1 MLSSQSQFRFA
12 AASAVLLALATPALA
27 QRESP
32 DGRIPERKGESTSPN
47 ARPADPRND
56 PKATDPD
63 KRGDLKS
70 LLEPRG
76 RQKQADAA
84 KEPKPIPRYMRRP
97 GATAVP
103 EGGAARAL
111 LLTELYAHLATATDE
126 DVAKQVANAIEHV
139 WHAAGSDTVHLLL
152 DRAMKAAAEKKLPL
166 ALSLFDRAVQL
177 NPDNPDVFAR
187 RAAVFYAE
195 NDLDNAMGD
204 LRRVLALDR
213 NHYKALDGLAQILKD
228 TGRKKAALEVFRQLY
243 AAHPYYPGA
252 KSAIDELQR
261 EVEGQG
267 S

>member
-1 MLSSQSQFRFA
+1 MLSLLATIRMA
-12 AASAVLLALATPALA
+12 TAGIVLLALALPVHA
-27 QRESP
+27 QRDVP
-32 DGRIPERKGESTSPN
+32 DTRPGPDRKV
-47 ARPADPRND
+47 DPRAPE
-56 PKATDPD
+56 PKSTAPKGSD
-63 KRGDLKS
+63 RGGGEQKGAVEPKS
-70 LLEPRG
+70 

-84 KEPKPIPRYMRRP
+84 KEPKPIPRFLRRP
-97 GATAVP
+97 GSTAVP
-103 EGGAARAL
+103 ESGVARAQL
-111 LLTELYAHLATATDE
+111 LIELYAYLATATDE
-126 DVAKQVANAIEHV
+126 DVAKQTANAIEHV

-152 DRAMKAAAEKKLPL
+152 DRAMKAAKDKKLPL

-177 NPDNPDVFAR
+177 APDNPEVFAR
-187 RAAVFYAE
+187 RASVFYAE

-243 AAHPYYPGA
+243 AVHPYYPGA

-261 EVEGQG
+261 EVEGQA